1 MKKLIVLIALAFI
14 ATFATNAQSVQL
26 KAGYVYSNVILSPYG
41 GFIDGKSGF
50 TAGLVVK
57 DLMLSDNIGFQP
69 ELLYTQKGASL
80 GGFNISFDYFS
91 LPLLLKFPMA
101 ESGVSFLAGPEV
113 SYLANTRFGGIFS
126 YNGLFNKVDVGLA
139 GGLEYQVSDN
149 LSIGG
154 RYTYGLSNVNKNFD
168 FGVANLNDIIQTRN
182 TAAQVYVTFG
192 FGNTK

>member
-1 MKKLIVLIALAFI
+1 MKKLITLIALFYV
-14 ATFATNAQSVQL
+14 ATFATNAQTIHL
-26 KAGYVYSNVILSPYG
+26 KAGYAYTNVVLSPYS
-41 GFIDGKSGF
+41 GFLDGKSGF

-57 DLMLSDNIGFQP
+57 DLMLSENIGFQP
-69 ELLYTQKGASL
+69 ELLYAQKGASVA
-80 GGFNISFDYFS
+80 GFNISFDYFS
-91 LPLLLKFPMA
+91 LPLLVKFPMA
-101 ESGVSFLAGPEV
+101 ESGVSILAGPEV

-126 YNGLFNKVDVGLA
+126 YNGLFNKVDVGLS

-168 FGVANLNDIIQTRN
+168 FGMANLNDIIQTRN

-192 FGNTK
+192 FGNKN